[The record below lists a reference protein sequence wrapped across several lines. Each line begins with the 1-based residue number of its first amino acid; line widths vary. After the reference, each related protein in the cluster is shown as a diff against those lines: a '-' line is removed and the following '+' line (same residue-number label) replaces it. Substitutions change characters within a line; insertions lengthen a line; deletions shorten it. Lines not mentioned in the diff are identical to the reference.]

1 MFETPLIS
9 IVDDDALAR
18 DGIGELVESYSEPS
32 QPGMMPRDRLSV
44 ALRNV
49 AYWPKAD
56 IPISAVNVRF
66 RG

>member
-1 MFETPLIS
+1 
-9 IVDDDALAR
+9 
-18 DGIGELVESYSEPS
+18 
-32 QPGMMPRDRLSV
+32 MPHDRLSV

-56 IPISAVNVRF
+56 IQIASRDVRF